1 MTFRKSGEI
10 NNKWKHVLMS
20 RILVTAHL
28 VIPGVIL
35 VTFSAVAL
43 PCKPG
48 DTALQEVWPLLDL
61 YVSAEQKQLQHL
73 WPPHQTY
80 QMYLC
85 CIPWLKFAII
95 LLLRNWLVHIAMLFC
110 VFCLIL
116 FKDMMQSLAYC
127 KSSHF
132 CMLQTGDVYSAC
144 HQRLYM
150 SYIFIHFHLDYL
162 FNQAVGI
169 KGAVCSEET
178 NRERSP

>member
-1 MTFRKSGEI
+1 MKTCLDVTYSCHGTPGNPRGHFGDIFSSGLAMQARRYCTPRDVTTFGF
-10 NNKWKHVLMS
+10 VCFS
-20 RILVTAHL
+20 RTEAASAPVTSSSDL
-28 VIPGVIL
+28 SD
-35 VTFSAVAL
+35 VT
-43 PCKPG
+43 
-48 DTALQEVWPLLDL
+48 LL
-61 YVSAEQKQLQHL
+61 YPVVE
-73 WPPHQTY
+73 
-80 QMYLC
+80 
-85 CIPWLKFAII
+85 FAII

-116 FKDMMQSLAYC
+116 FKDMMQNLAYC

-178 NRERSP
+178 NRQRSP